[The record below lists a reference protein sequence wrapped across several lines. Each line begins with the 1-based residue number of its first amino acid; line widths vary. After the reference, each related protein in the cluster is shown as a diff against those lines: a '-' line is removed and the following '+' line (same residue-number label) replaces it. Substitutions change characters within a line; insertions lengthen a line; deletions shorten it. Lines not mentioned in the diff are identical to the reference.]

1 MEGYSMRLDGKSK
14 ELVGVFAICTVLMV
28 SGLFSFD
35 TRLAR
40 FISEQIG
47 AAFLFSKPVS
57 SMPDLML
64 PLVCIITGT
73 SWAALLYMKR
83 KSVQG
88 RLAGFFE
95 YMGSAL
101 PLAYLLKTALKDIFG
116 RTNTRFWLLHPH
128 QLAFHWFQGGGN
140 YSSFPSGHM
149 VIFTVMM
156 LGISRNFPRL
166 RLVCAG
172 ALLAL
177 ALALLITQYH
187 FLSDIAAG
195 ISVGILADLLARAGL
210 SMWHRLVATRPR
222 G

>member
-1 MEGYSMRLDGKSK
+1 MRLDGNSK
-14 ELVGVFAICTVLMV
+14 ALAGIFAICTALMV
-28 SGLFSFD
+28 SGLFSLD

-40 FISEQIG
+40 FIFEEVG
-47 AAFLFSKPVS
+47 AAFLFSRPVS
-57 SMPDLML
+57 NMPDLIL

-73 SWAALLYMKR
+73 SWAALLYMRR

-101 PLAYLLKTALKDIFG
+101 PLAYLLKSVLKDAFG

-128 QLAFHWFQGGGN
+128 QLGFHWLQGGGD

-149 VIFTVMM
+149 VIFTVLM
-156 LGISRNFPRL
+156 LGIGRNFPKL
-166 RLVCAG
+166 RLLCVG

-177 ALALLITQYH
+177 ALALLVTQYH

-195 ISVGILADLLARAGL
+195 VCVGILADLLARRGL
-210 SMWHRLVATRPR
+210 PMLHRMVAPRP
-222 G
+222 GA